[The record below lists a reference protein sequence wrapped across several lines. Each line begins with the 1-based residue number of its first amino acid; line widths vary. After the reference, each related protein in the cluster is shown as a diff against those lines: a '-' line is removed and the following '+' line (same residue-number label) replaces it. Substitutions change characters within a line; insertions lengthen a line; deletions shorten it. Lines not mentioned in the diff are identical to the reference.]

1 MLLVVSLAWTP
12 AESQAESQAEKL
24 AWTPAAA
31 FPWLVGALLVVG
43 AVPVAEALPV
53 VGKLPAVGAVPIGE
67 LGSPAQPAEQLRA
80 GG

>member
-1 MLLVVSLAWTP
+1 MLLVVSLTWAP
-12 AESQAESQAEKL
+12 AESQAEKL

-31 FPWLVGALLVVG
+31 FPWWVGALLVVG
-43 AVPVAEALPV
+43 AGPVVVAEALPV